1 MVELILISQEMDAQ
15 ACLVVDLE
23 EDLGLNKLKPEHDQR
38 KSVFFRHL
46 ELIRF
51 ELGFLGELDAEFL
64 VPPPGIPM
72 PVKQSDTDN
81 IRIRSRIRIKYRQNR
96 PNQIKSDK
104 RVMRNKYKSNQ
115 IKHVD

>member
-1 MVELILISQEMDAQ
+1 MAELMLISQEMDAQ
-15 ACLVVDLE
+15 ACLVGESE

-72 PVKQSDTDN
+72 RMVRCDELPSLGGCSDRKPGNCATGFFLHLEGISTKILLN
-81 IRIRSRIRIKYRQNR
+81 
-96 PNQIKSDK
+96 
-104 RVMRNKYKSNQ
+104 VT
-115 IKHVD
+115 